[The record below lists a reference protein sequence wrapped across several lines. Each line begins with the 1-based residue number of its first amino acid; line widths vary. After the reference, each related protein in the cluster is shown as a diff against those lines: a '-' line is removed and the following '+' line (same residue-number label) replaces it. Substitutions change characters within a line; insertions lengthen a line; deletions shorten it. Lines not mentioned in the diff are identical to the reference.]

1 MGTERGRGTRG
12 TREEPTPT
20 CSYYATHLHNLPYD
34 IPLSQSLP
42 LYALKSMVSTLFTS
56 QNTWETQESPLPVLR
71 GLLQGTGGWEAL
83 PRDLASP
90 THAWHS
96 LMTNSCSFSYPLFSP
111 LGGVGHQDGGLQFSG
126 GDDRTTGP
134 QGEDGVP
141 AAEGWLRKES

>member
-56 QNTWETQESPLPVLR
+56 QNTWET
-71 GLLQGTGGWEAL
+71 
-83 PRDLASP
+83 
-90 THAWHS
+90 
-96 LMTNSCSFSYPLFSP
+96 
-111 LGGVGHQDGGLQFSG
+111 
-126 GDDRTTGP
+126 
-134 QGEDGVP
+134 
-141 AAEGWLRKES
+141 